1 MPTMDRIVI
10 PFSGTIVHHD
20 RKNQDHGGDDKTKR
34 FHHKAVG
41 NKEQAIENGAQFLLK
56 GSGMKGFLRDGQFL
70 FFLHKD
76 AFQQKADGKNKHAA
90 DGDFRK
96 RLCGNSGFLHR
107 LDLRRDRKP

>member
-1 MPTMDRIVI
+1 MIAR
-10 PFSGTIVHHD
+10 
-20 RKNQDHGGDDKTKR
+20 TKR